1 MFRSLLLSSAL
12 SLAAIGGT
20 FAADLPSTKGEP
32 VYTPPPPPPPTWT
45 GFYIGVNGG
54 YGGGQFVYPLDGAL
68 TGAMGVG
75 TLAPGGG
82 VSGNGNANI
91 TSSGFLAGGQIG
103 YNYQFPA
110 SNFVAG
116 VEADIDWTSIRG
128 QLGASLNASD
138 AAGDSLSANGYAGS
152 HLEYL
157 GTARVRLGYA
167 FGNLLPYITGGFA
180 YGQTSSYY
188 NLSYTTSGP
197 NIGSNSGD
205 YGNSAQHFQTG
216 WTAGAGLE
224 YQITPNLTFK
234 TEYLYASLS
243 PATLYSISGTGFY
256 FNLQERTTI
265 NEVRAGLN
273 YRFDWFAPPAPVVAK
288 Y

>member
-1 MFRSLLLSSAL
+1 MIRSLLLSSAI
-12 SLAAIGGT
+12 SLIAIGGA

-32 VYTPPPPPPPTWT
+32 VYAPPPPPPPTWT

-54 YGGGQFVYPLDGAL
+54 YGGDRFVYPFNGYADIGE
-68 TGAMGVG
+68 G
-75 TLAPGGG
+75 TL
-82 VSGNGNANI
+82 SGNGNANI

-103 YNYQFPA
+103 YNYQFSG

-138 AAGDSLSANGYAGS
+138 GLGDSLSASADAGS
-152 HLEYL
+152 HLQYL

-180 YGQTSSYY
+180 YGQTTSYY
-188 NLSYTTSGP
+188 NV
-197 NIGSNSGD
+197 NIGEDGEGEAF
-205 YGNSAQHFQTG
+205 GNSVQHFQTG

-224 YQITPNLTFK
+224 YQITPNLSFK

-243 PATLYSISGTGFY
+243 SATLFAISGDGYDFS
-256 FNLQERTTI
+256 LRERPTVNI
-265 NEVRAGLN
+265 VRAGLN

>member
-1 MFRSLLLSSAL
+1 M
-12 SLAAIGGT
+12 LA
-20 FAADLPSTKGEP
+20 S
-32 VYTPPPPPPPTWT
+32 
-45 GFYIGVNGG
+45 
-54 YGGGQFVYPLDGAL
+54 
-68 TGAMGVG
+68 
-75 TLAPGGG
+75 GGG

-138 AAGDSLSANGYAGS
+138 TGGDSLSANGYAGS

-188 NLSYTTSGP
+188 NLNYATSP
-197 NIGSNSGD
+197 TSAPTGD
-205 YGNSAQHFQTG
+205 IGNSAQHFQTG

-243 PATLYSISGTGFY
+243 PATLYSISGTGVLF
-256 FNLQERTTI
+256 
-265 NEVRAGLN
+265 
-273 YRFDWFAPPAPVVAK
+273 
-288 Y
+288 

>member
-1 MFRSLLLSSAL
+1 MIRKLLLSSAL
-12 SLAAIGGT
+12 SFGIIGSA
-20 FAADLPSTKGEP
+20 FAADLPSTKGAP
-32 VYTPPPPPPPTWT
+32 VYTPPPPPPPAWT

-54 YGGGQFVYPLDGAL
+54 YGGDRFVYPFDGDL
-68 TGAMGVG
+68 YYGVVDPS
-75 TLAPGGG
+75 L
-82 VSGNGNANI
+82 SGHGNANI

-116 VEADIDWTSIRG
+116 VEGDIDWTSIRG
-128 QLGASLNASD
+128 QLGASLNESGS
-138 AAGDSLSANGYAGS
+138 AGHSLSGSAYGGS

-157 GTARVRLGYA
+157 GTARARLGYA
-167 FGNLLPYITGGFA
+167 FGNILPYVTGGFA

-188 NLSYTTSGP
+188 NISYAINGGSP
-197 NIGSNSGD
+197 NGFGD
-205 YGNSAQHFQTG
+205 SAQHFQTG
-216 WTAGAGLE
+216 WTVGAGLE

-243 PATLYSISGTGFY
+243 PATLYSISYSGRDFGYDFS
-256 FNLQERTTI
+256 LRERTTVNI
-265 NEVRAGLN
+265 VRAGLN
-273 YRFDWFAPPAPVVAK
+273 WKFDWFEPPPPPPVVAK

>member
-1 MFRSLLLSSAL
+1 MVRSLLLSSAL
-12 SLAAIGGT
+12 SLLALGGA

-32 VYTPPPPPPPTWT
+32 VYAPPPPPPPTWT

-54 YGGGQFVYPLDGAL
+54 YGGDRFVYPFDGYASFGEGE
-68 TGAMGVG
+68 GA
-75 TLAPGGG
+75 TT

-103 YNYQFPA
+103 YNWEFPA
-110 SNFVAG
+110 SNFVLG
-116 VEADIDWTSIRG
+116 GEADIDWSSIRG
-128 QLGASLNASD
+128 QLGASLNAG
-138 AAGDSLSANGYAGS
+138 AGGGGISASAYAGT
-152 HLEYL
+152 HLQYL

-188 NLSYTTSGP
+188 NVSYSTPGP
-197 NIGSNSGD
+197 SGD
-205 YGNSAQHFQTG
+205 FGASAQHFQTG

-224 YQITPNLTFK
+224 YQITPNLLFK
-234 TEYLYASLS
+234 TEYLYVSLS
-243 PATLYSISGTGFY
+243 PATLYSIGGDIGETGSY
-256 FNLQERTTI
+256 NFNLRERTTVNI
-265 NEVRAGLN
+265 VRAGLN
-273 YRFDWFAPPAPVVAK
+273 YRFDWFEPAAPAPVVAK